1 MITTGKLIEYLD
13 NGKFICALVTENQ
26 PKRVRL
32 INHNKREVNLPV
44 SRIIHCSD
52 SSHATNASRDLLVK
66 NLQDTNNNRHALMTE
81 INLEEIWEL
90 TCDETVRTYDPA
102 FLAELVFGKE
112 ANDDLVSALLRCIF
126 VNKLYFKYKEGKII
140 AHPPEKVELL
150 RIQAEKEAQ
159 KREAIQQ
166 GAAILKEIHSE
177 NTCDFDKLKEFNQFE
192 KCIALIRDYYLFGND
207 AKEASM
213 AKEILK
219 EAGLHTPHA
228 PFHILV
234 KCGIWDKNQNIPLLR
249 QEIPVSF
256 SLAARQQAELIL
268 QNGIEE
274 LFNDPHRVDY
284 THLKPITIDGATTL
298 DFDDALSLEKDGENF
313 LVGIHISDVAHYVK
327 PGDALFQE
335 AMNRG
340 TSIYFP
346 ENQVPMLP
354 RHLSQGICSLI
365 QGELRAAVSFMILLS
380 PEAEVLRVRIKPSII
395 KVARRLTY
403 DEADQ
408 LMDHDPELTVLKKLR
423 KKLRSKRLE
432 AGALLLPFPD
442 VNIYITP
449 NGTPNI
455 SLGAT
460 DTPARTL
467 VSEMM
472 ILANSEAA
480 RYVSDR
486 IAPGLFRSQAP
497 PKKYIVNGEEN
508 DLFLNTLQRKQLS
521 RGELLTTAKKHSG
534 LGVNQYTT
542 VTSPIRRLLD
552 LVMQH
557 QIHSIVRR
565 EPLRFNDEMC
575 KDFISVLSRT
585 LSKANNVKQ
594 QRHRYWMLKYL
605 EEHKSQFHDA
615 LVIDSGPKRVGL
627 ILVDILFDFDL
638 PTPSGSK
645 PTPGSI
651 VKVRIAKVDALDNL
665 IRFQW

>member
-44 SRIIHCSD
+44 SRIIHCSH
-52 SSHATNASRDLLVK
+52 SSHATDTSRELLVK
-66 NLQDTNNNRHALMTE
+66 NLQDTNSNRHALMSE

-90 TCDETVRTYDPA
+90 TCDETVRTYEPS
-102 FLAELVFGKE
+102 FLAELVFGEE
-112 ANDDLVSALLRCIF
+112 ANDDIVSALLRCIF
-126 VNKLYFKYKEGKII
+126 LDKLFFKYKEGKII
-140 AHPPEKVELL
+140 AHPPEKVEIL
-150 RIQAEKEAQ
+150 RIQLEKEAK
-159 KREAIQQ
+159 KRETIEQ
-166 GAAILKEIHSE
+166 GAAILRQISSSKSCDLNTIKLYE
-177 NTCDFDKLKEFNQFE
+177 NFE
-192 KCIALIRDYYLFGND
+192 KCLSLIRDYYLFGND
-207 AKEASM
+207 AAEASV
-213 AKEILK
+213 AKAMLK
-219 EAGLHTPHA
+219 EAELHNPHA
-228 PFHILV
+228 PFQILV
-234 KCGIWDKNQNIPLLR
+234 KCGIWDRNQNLPLLR
-249 QEIPVSF
+249 QEIPVVF

-268 QNGIEE
+268 QKGVDD
-274 LFNDPHRVDY
+274 LYNDPNREDF
-284 THLKPITIDGATTL
+284 THLKPTTIDGATTL
-298 DFDDALSLEKDGENF
+298 DFDDALSLEKEGDNY
-313 LVGIHISDVAHYVK
+313 LIGIHISDVAHYVK

-335 AMNRG
+335 AMDRG

-365 QGELRAAVSFMILLS
+365 QGEIRATLSFMILLS
-380 PEAEVLRVRIKPSII
+380 KEAEVLRVRVKPSII

-408 LMDHDPELTVLKKLR
+408 IMESDQELHILNDLCKKLR
-423 KKLRSKRLE
+423 AKRLE

-442 VNIYITP
+442 VNIYISP
-449 NGTPNI
+449 SGSPNI

-460 DTPARTL
+460 DTPARIL

-472 ILANSEAA
+472 ILANAEAA

-486 IAPGLFRSQAP
+486 LVPGLFRSQAP
-497 PKKYIVNGEEN
+497 PKKYIVKGEEN

-521 RGELLTTAKKHSG
+521 RGELLTSAKKHSG

-565 EPLRFNDEMC
+565 DSLKFNEEMC

-585 LSKANNVKQ
+585 LTKANNVKQ
-594 QRHRYWMLKYL
+594 QRHRYWILKYL
-605 EEHKSQFHDA
+605 EEHKGSHHDA
-615 LVIDSGPKRVGL
+615 LVVESGPKRVGL

-638 PTPSGSK
+638 PTPSGRK
-645 PTPGSI
+645 PSPGSI
-651 VKVRIAKVDALDNL
+651 IKVRIAKADALDNQV
-665 IRFQW
+665 RFEW

>member
-32 INHNKREVNLPV
+32 INHNKREVNLPI
-44 SRIIHCSD
+44 SRIIHCSN
-52 SSHATNASRDLLVK
+52 SSHTTSDSRELLVK
-66 NLQDTNNNRHALMTE
+66 ILQDTNSNRLALMTR

-90 TCDETVRTYDPA
+90 TSEESIKSYDPA
-102 FLAELVFGKE
+102 FLAELVFGEE
-112 ANDDLVSALLRCIF
+112 ANDDIVSALLRCIF
-126 VNKLYFKYKEGKII
+126 LDKLYFKYKEGRII
-140 AHPPEKVELL
+140 AHPPEKVEQL
-150 RIQAEKEAQ
+150 RLQAEKENE
-159 KREAIQQ
+159 KREIIEQ
-166 GAAILKEIHSE
+166 GAIILKNINASNSFDLDELKGYE
-177 NTCDFDKLKEFNQFE
+177 QGNTC
-192 KCIALIRDYYLFGND
+192 ITIIRDYYLFGND
-207 AKEASM
+207 AKESSIAREM
-213 AKEILK
+213 LK
-219 EAGLHTPHA
+219 EAGLNNPHA
-228 PFHILV
+228 PFKILV

-249 QEIPVSF
+249 QELPVSF
-256 SLAARQQAELIL
+256 SLAARQQAESIL
-268 QNGIEE
+268 QRGVQE
-274 LFNDPHRVDY
+274 LYDDPSRVDM
-284 THLKPITIDGATTL
+284 TALAPITIDGATTL
-298 DFDDALSLEKDGENF
+298 DFDDALSLQEEDGNY
-313 LVGIHISDVAHYVK
+313 LIGIHISDVAHYVK

-365 QGELRAAVSFMILLS
+365 QGEIRATVSFMILLS
-380 PEAEVLRVRIKPSII
+380 PEAEILRVRIKPSII

-408 LMDHDPELTVLKKLR
+408 MMDTDPELKIFNSLR
-423 KKLRSKRLE
+423 KKLRTKRLE

-442 VNIYITP
+442 VNIHISP
-449 NGTPNI
+449 NGSPCI

-480 RYVSDR
+480 RFVSDR
-486 IAPGLFRSQAP
+486 LAPGLFRAQSP

-521 RGELLTTAKKHSG
+521 RGELITTAKKHSG

-565 EPLRFNDEMC
+565 ETLRFNDEMC
-575 KDFISVLSRT
+575 KDFISVLTRT
-585 LSKANNVKQ
+585 LAKANNVKQ
-594 QRHRYWMLKYL
+594 QRHRYWILKYL
-605 EEHKSQFHDA
+605 EEHKGQLHEA
-615 LVIDSGPKRVGL
+615 LVVEAGPKRVGL

-638 PTPSGSK
+638 PTPAGGK
-645 PTPGSI
+645 PTPGSH
-651 VKVRIAKVDALDNL
+651 VKVRIAKVDALDNI